1 MVYKSTCKKLN
12 DRQLWNSIRHED
24 RNCHSMLFNRY
35 YPRLYSY
42 GLNIVQCD
50 EFVKDCIQEL
60 FLTIWEQRE
69 TVSSVYSVKAYLFVS
84 MRRMIFYN
92 LRKVRKQKN
101 RNIVFAKEFETEIP
115 HVENRII
122 HKEFEKEFNIQLE
135 EALNNLSNRQKEII
149 KLKYIEGLS
158 SSEIANLLQINRQ
171 SVYNHVSEAL
181 KQLKYLVNNS
191 SKPGG
196 SDSPVHNFQSLP
208 V

>member
-1 MVYKSTCKKLN
+1 MVHQSTYKKLN

-24 RNCHSMLFNRY
+24 RNSHSILFNRY

-92 LRKVRKQKN
+92 LRKVRKQKK
-101 RNIVFAKEFETEIP
+101 RNIVFAEEFPTEIP
-115 HVENRII
+115 HVESQII
-122 HKEFEKEFNIQLE
+122 HNEYEQEFTIQLK
-135 EALNNLSNRQKEII
+135 EAMNDLSNRQKQII
-149 KLKYIEGLS
+149 QLKYIDGLS
-158 SSEIANLLQINRQ
+158 NSEIASLLQINRQ

-181 KQLKYLVNNS
+181 KQLKFLFNNS
-191 SKPGG
+191 SKTVKYRLTG
-196 SDSPVHNFQSLP
+196 S
-208 V
+208 